1 MIVNWKDSQRI
12 KYIPIKPME
21 KQKNIERSGATNI
34 ILFPGYNQVHDGD
47 WEIVLPIIQKSIDI
61 GMIVAIQE
69 EVEEKEVILV
79 KNAKPIKV
87 ELGKSKDFSALT
99 TKEQKEILT
108 DTNDP
113 AALQEWLD
121 NASKES
127 VRLLI
132 LKRQDEI
139 RKQVDA
145 FESRPRK

>member
-47 WEIVLPIIQKSIDI
+47 WEIILPIVQKSIDI
-61 GMIVAIQE
+61 GIIEVIQE
-69 EVEEKEVILV
+69 EAEEKEIILA
-79 KNAKPIKV
+79 KDTKPIKV
-87 ELGKSKDFSALT
+87 ELGKAKDFSDLT
-99 TKEQKEILT
+99 TKEQKEILA

-113 AALQEWLD
+113 ATLQEWLD
-121 NASKES
+121 TASKES

-145 FESRPRK
+145 FENRSRK